1 MYKVDALSVGV
12 NFLAMR
18 TVVTLLVIDVSVL
31 SINPVT
37 FECLYI
43 PSNCSRLLS
52 LKFCRV
58 FMTEVFNESEVSVV
72 ALESYLNV
80 EFKIK
85 KVIAGSTM
93 TGVVEATVNGAKSL
107 TSCVFSLVVKLSPV
121 LDLIDIKTLPYS
133 GVDTTPRL
141 VSNDP
146 LSPPNTCTA

>member
-1 MYKVDALSVGV
+1 
-12 NFLAMR
+12 
-18 TVVTLLVIDVSVL
+18 
-31 SINPVT
+31 
-37 FECLYI
+37 
-43 PSNCSRLLS
+43 
-52 LKFCRV
+52 
-58 FMTEVFNESEVSVV
+58 MTEVFNESEVSVV
-72 ALESYLNV
+72 ALESYLNI

-121 LDLIDIKTLPYS
+121 LDLIEIKTLPYS